1 MFLTIMRE
9 VAPLITEGMEY
20 RVTQMGEYVY
30 GKEIENVVCSA
41 ILGEEEWLKSRIRTF
56 RSFL

>member
-1 MFLTIMRE
+1 MRE